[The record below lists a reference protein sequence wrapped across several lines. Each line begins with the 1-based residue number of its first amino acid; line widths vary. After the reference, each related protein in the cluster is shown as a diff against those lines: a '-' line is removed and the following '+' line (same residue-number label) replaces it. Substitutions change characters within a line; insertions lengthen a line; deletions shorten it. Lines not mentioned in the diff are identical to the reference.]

1 MQKRLQRESTTLLR
15 STICFWVLT
24 FSLLWACP
32 PSGPFGRPFV
42 VHQLDTSYGL
52 TVSPANSNLVPSRL
66 GLLPER
72 VFVSVFFFSPSWC
85 LVLLIISRYE
95 VPGIFWLLT
104 YCSRALFLVQYHFVV
119 ERYVVDVVYA
129 I

>member
-72 VFVSVFFFSPSWC
+72 VFVSVFFFPLLGAWYSLL
-85 LVLLIISRYE
+85 LVGTKY
-95 VPGIFWLLT
+95 
-104 YCSRALFLVQYHFVV
+104 LVYFG
-119 ERYVVDVVYA
+119 Y
-129 I
+129 